1 MIRGE
6 RAFALPLTCRSLGV
20 ALLLV
25 FVAGCARLPNA
36 PLASGPVRKAG
47 NASLVNGVAQG
58 VVMTLRSGAS
68 ADEVALEYGGT
79 VVDAVPELGIYR
91 VIPQAGED
99 AVLCAQSLQ
108 GDNRVSAAEVNE
120 LAIAAESRQSSVA
133 FSEGMRSWGTVQ
145 DQDAVIR
152 MGATRAQTAANGSGV
167 LVAVLD
173 TGIMLDHPAFSGHLA
188 LPGIESG
195 VTVSPGAERAEN
207 VDTNHDGIVD
217 GALGHGTHV
226 AGIVL
231 AVAPM
236 ARLLPVRVL
245 DSDGVGTSFDVAS
258 GIVQAADRGA
268 QVINMSLGMDRASNA
283 VQSAIRYARAH
294 GAVVVA
300 PTGND
305 QQAWP
310 EFPASMPEVVAVA
323 GLNEND
329 QHAPFTNYGPGTDLA
344 APSVGILSAYWGGIY
359 ARWTGTSM
367 AAPFVSGTA
376 ALLYSALPAGQGT
389 PSVVEGYLVAGAY
402 PLTDTDPDFASALG
416 AGRVDASGSM
426 NLLHSATSSSDGEQ
440 QRWK

>member
-1 MIRGE
+1 MIRGA
-6 RAFALPLTCRSLGV
+6 RAITDRLTRRLLGV
-20 ALLLV
+20 ILLLG
-25 FVAGCARLPNA
+25 FITGCGRLPNA
-36 PLASGPVRKAG
+36 PLATTLKRAPGTPSIVG
-47 NASLVNGVAQG
+47 GVPQG
-58 VVMTLRSGAS
+58 VVMMLRSGAS

-79 VVDAVPELGIYR
+79 VSGAVPELGIYR
-91 VIPQAGED
+91 IIPQSGED
-99 AVLCAQSLQ
+99 PVLCAQALQ
-108 GDNRVSAAEVNE
+108 GDARVSAAEVNE

-133 FSEGMRSWGTVQ
+133 FSEGMRSWSTVH

-152 MGATRAQTAANGSGV
+152 VGATLAQTAASGNGV
-167 LVAVLD
+167 LVAILD
-173 TGIMLDHPAFSGHLA
+173 TGIQLDHPAFSGHLA

-195 VTVSPGAERAEN
+195 VSVSPGAERAEL
-207 VDTNHDGIVD
+207 VDTNQDGIVD

-231 AVAPM
+231 AVAPLV
-236 ARLLPVRVL
+236 RLLPVRVL

-268 QVINMSLGMDRASNA
+268 QVINMSLGMDRSSSA
-283 VQSAIRYARAH
+283 VQSAIHYARAH

-310 EFPASMPEVVAVA
+310 EFPASLPEVVSVA

-329 QHAPFTNYGPGTDLA
+329 QHAPFTNYGPGTDIA
-344 APSVGILSAYWGGIY
+344 APSVGILSTYWGGVY

-376 ALLYSALPAGQGT
+376 ALLISALPPGGGT
-389 PSVVEGYLVAGAY
+389 PSVVEGFLLGGAY
-402 PLTDTDPDFASALG
+402 PLGDIDPDYAPALG

-426 NLLHSATSSSDGEQ
+426 NLLHSATGSSDGEQ
-440 QRWK
+440 ERWK